1 MAGLVSAGYGP
12 AGFYEYSSSFS
23 YKKKNPNASPTW
35 KIQFGLS
42 FFGPSGAIRTPGPV
56 NPNHVRY
63 QLRYTRILIFSIR
76 INVISAFRMEIYCG
90 QISGQKII
98 FDTVFQI

>member
-1 MAGLVSAGYGP
+1 MTELDFVLDRSGSMAGPVSAGYGP

-42 FFGPSGAIRTPGPV
+42 LFGPSDWSRTSLILLPKQA
-56 NPNHVRY
+56 PNR
-63 QLRYTRILIFSIR
+63 
-76 INVISAFRMEIYCG
+76 
-90 QISGQKII
+90 
-98 FDTVFQI
+98 